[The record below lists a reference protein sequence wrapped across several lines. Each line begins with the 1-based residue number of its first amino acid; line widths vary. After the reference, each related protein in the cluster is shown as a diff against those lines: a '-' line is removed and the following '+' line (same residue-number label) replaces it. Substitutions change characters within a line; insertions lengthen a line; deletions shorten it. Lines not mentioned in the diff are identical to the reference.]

1 MIITVAYKTNYTSV
15 LNAAQPICYIHS
27 LVFEYLRGHQI
38 HVVPL
43 FSLQDNQKSFIEYYF
58 FLGNVLLHHKHV
70 GVVVFQTTTPTNV
83 WFHQIPQKLEFSA
96 ISCNFSLDRI

>member
-43 FSLQDNQKSFIEYYF
+43 FSLQDNQKSIIE
-58 FLGNVLLHHKHV
+58 
-70 GVVVFQTTTPTNV
+70 
-83 WFHQIPQKLEFSA
+83 S
-96 ISCNFSLDRI
+96 

>member
-1 MIITVAYKTNYTSV
+1 MIEYTEYIVVPNRICVKNSLVVMIIIVAYKTNYTSV

-43 FSLQDNQKSFIEYYF
+43 FSLQDNQKFIIESYF
-58 FLGNVLLHHKHV
+58 YSGRC
-70 GVVVFQTTTPTNV
+70 
-83 WFHQIPQKLEFSA
+83 A
-96 ISCNFSLDRI
+96 

>member
-1 MIITVAYKTNYTSV
+1 MIKILTVITKFRIIFLPFLGAELYYEYIVQNGLSIMIKTVAYKTNYTSV

-43 FSLQDNQKSFIEYYF
+43 FSLQDNQKSIIE
-58 FLGNVLLHHKHV
+58 
-70 GVVVFQTTTPTNV
+70 
-83 WFHQIPQKLEFSA
+83 S
-96 ISCNFSLDRI
+96 

>member
-1 MIITVAYKTNYTSV
+1 MSIQSILLYQTGYVSKNSLVVMIKIVAYKTNYTSV

-43 FSLQDNQKSFIEYYF
+43 FSLQDNQKSIIESYF
-58 FLGNVLLHHKHV
+58 YSGRC
-70 GVVVFQTTTPTNV
+70 
-83 WFHQIPQKLEFSA
+83 A
-96 ISCNFSLDRI
+96 

>member
-1 MIITVAYKTNYTSV
+1 MLTIITYFLPLLGAELYYEYIVPNRICGLGIMIMIVAYKTNYTSV

-43 FSLQDNQKSFIEYYF
+43 FSLQDNQKSIIESYF
-58 FLGNVLLHHKHV
+58 FSWGMCLML
-70 GVVVFQTTTPTNV
+70 
-83 WFHQIPQKLEFSA
+83 
-96 ISCNFSLDRI
+96 ISFDNEA

>member
-1 MIITVAYKTNYTSV
+1 MVLVHIMIIIVAYKTNYTSV

-43 FSLQDNQKSFIEYYF
+43 FSLQDNQKSIIESYF
-58 FLGNVLLHHKHV
+58 FLGDVLNAHTIRH
-70 GVVVFQTTTPTNV
+70 
-83 WFHQIPQKLEFSA
+83 
-96 ISCNFSLDRI
+96 